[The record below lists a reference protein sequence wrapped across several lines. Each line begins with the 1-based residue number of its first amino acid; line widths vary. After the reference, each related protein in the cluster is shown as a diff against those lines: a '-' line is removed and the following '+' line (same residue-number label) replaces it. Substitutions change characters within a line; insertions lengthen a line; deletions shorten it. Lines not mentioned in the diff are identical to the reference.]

1 MNYRSPYLFDPLQLE
16 RGEQA
21 IKGDFEMHGE
31 DVKSLKAT
39 GTRWIDHRIRAMGRL
54 VDKFGL
60 YARHIKE
67 FIDTEKNSTT
77 KAIV

>member
-1 MNYRSPYLFDPLQLE
+1 
-16 RGEQA
+16 
-21 IKGDFEMHGE
+21 MHGE

-39 GTRWIDHRIRAMGRL
+39 GTRWIDHRAMGRL

-60 YARHIKE
+60 YAHHMKR

-77 KAIV
+77 KVTVKESGKSSR

>member
-1 MNYRSPYLFDPLQLE
+1 MY
-16 RGEQA
+16 GEGM
-21 IKGDFEMHGE
+21 KP
-31 DVKSLKAT
+31 LKAT